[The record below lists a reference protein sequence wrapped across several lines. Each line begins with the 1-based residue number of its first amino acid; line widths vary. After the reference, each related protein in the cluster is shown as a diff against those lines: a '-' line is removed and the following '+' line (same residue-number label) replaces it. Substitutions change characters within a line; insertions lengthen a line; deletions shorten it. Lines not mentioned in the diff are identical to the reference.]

1 MEARAVA
8 RAAAAGL
15 APEPYRGLVRA
26 QIAAARAVQEAA
38 DTAAPV
44 ATLLGT
50 IRTANDRLDAALLPA
65 LVEALPIT
73 TLAEVVVAAIRRDAP
88 VPGLSETVVRP
99 LADALRAQRRESG
112 AARTP
117 LRGLSVSA
125 KLPLHGGRSA

>member
-1 MEARAVA
+1 M
-8 RAAAAGL
+8 
-15 APEPYRGLVRA
+15 
-26 QIAAARAVQEAA
+26 
-38 DTAAPV
+38 
-44 ATLLGT
+44 ATLGI
-50 IRTANDRLDAALLPA
+50 IRTAIDRLDAALLPA

-73 TLAEVVVAAIRRDAP
+73 TPAEEVVAAIRRDAP
-88 VPGLSETVVRP
+88 CLGLSETVVRP